1 MASDFKHASH
11 LVSPI
16 SFLRAKLGN
25 AKMQR
30 SYLSL
35 AATMMALSAFGT
47 YANAEESPVE
57 ESPSE
62 PAEMAQADG
71 NVMEETFVLGRLQSA
86 AQSLLQDR
94 IEDDA
99 LVDSLDSETI
109 SRMGD
114 STVAA
119 SLRRVSGLT
128 LVKDKFV

>member
-1 MASDFKHASH
+1 MASGFKQASR
-11 LVSPI
+11 LASPI

-35 AATMMALSAFGT
+35 AATMMALGAFGT
-47 YANAEESPVE
+47 YANAE

-71 NVMEETFVLGRLQSA
+71 NVMEETVVLGRLQSA

-94 IEDDA
+94 VEDDA
-99 LVDSLDSETI
+99 LIDSLDSETI

-114 STVAA
+114 
-119 SLRRVSGLT
+119 RR
-128 LVKDKFV
+128 